1 MENLIFIQAVPHD
14 LYFQWQIEVQIVNF
28 RKFGVSDKMEIC
40 VWHPKGMPNLKAWE
54 TIQDKYPEVNISS
67 YEDGGVNL
75 GLYIPQ
81 LRPHSIKKHF
91 AANAERLKDKVFFY
105 HDSDIIFNY
114 LPDFEKLCADDI
126 CWESDTSS
134 YLDYNYLK
142 RKEVQGNIPEHEA
155 IGKLAEIGK
164 IDIETIKSYSNKT
177 GGAQTILKGIDSE
190 FWEDVE
196 RMCIEIRENFFYGV
210 HNSINRKYFKDEN
223 HGFQSWCADM
233 WALNFALWNRGIK
246 SDVTKELDF
255 SWATDNME
263 TFKKKPIFHNA
274 GATGQPGIF
283 YKGAY
288 IASSPLHQNLELPSE
303 DKASRMYVLAI
314 NEVK

>member
-67 YEDGGVNL
+67 YEDSGVNL

-81 LRPHSIKKHF
+81 LRPHTIKKHF
-91 AANAERLKDKVFFY
+91 AVNAERLKDKVFFY

-155 IGKLAEIGK
+155 IGLLAEIGK

-177 GGAQTILKGIDSE
+177 GGAQTILKGL
-190 FWEDVE
+190 VC
-196 RMCIEIRENFFYGV
+196 R
-210 HNSINRKYFKDEN
+210 
-223 HGFQSWCADM
+223 
-233 WALNFALWNRGIK
+233 
-246 SDVTKELDF
+246 
-255 SWATDNME
+255 
-263 TFKKKPIFHNA
+263 
-274 GATGQPGIF
+274 
-283 YKGAY
+283 
-288 IASSPLHQNLELPSE
+288 
-303 DKASRMYVLAI
+303 YVGT
-314 NEVK
+314 